1 MVTKV
6 YTTSKFANYTHVHM
20 YAVHDIFSNK
30 LRENGLSE
38 EFYKLDADI
47 DGNVVTWS
55 FETDNKSV
63 LEIFANVINE
73 HIFSNVEVKT
83 AVQRIAKK
91 NSWSAEILDLE
102 GLTSEVNKIEL
113 QKEKPSMK
121 DDSLNAPY
129 LKFKK

>member
-1 MVTKV
+1 MAKV

-20 YAVHDIFSNK
+20 YAVHDIFSNE

-47 DGNVVTWS
+47 DGNVATWS

-63 LEIFANVINE
+63 LEIFENVINE

-102 GLTSEVNKIEL
+102 GLTSEVNKI
-113 QKEKPSMK
+113 
-121 DDSLNAPY
+121 
-129 LKFKK
+129 